1 MAHGLAFAA
10 TAIAMLIGCV
20 GVLNTMSMSV
30 FERTQEI
37 GVLRAIGWRRWRVML
52 MIVFESEL
60 IAAAGAAIGGAI
72 VFLLA
77 PALAQLPSVAGLIR
91 PNLAPAVVILSL
103 VLAMLV
109 GLIGGVYPSY
119 RSARLNV
126 VEALQADA

>member
-60 IAAAGAAIGGAI
+60 IAAAGAVIGGAI
-72 VFLLA
+72 VILLA
-77 PALAQLPSVAGLIR
+77 PALAQLPTVAGLIR
-91 PNLAPAVVILSL
+91 PNVAPAVVILSL
-103 VLAMLV
+103 VLALFV

-119 RSARLNV
+119 RSAQLNV